1 MFRSTDFESGK
12 KQNQDKTFTVLL
24 KMTVCIENIQNVG
37 ILKKIL
43 EYCDKKFVVTLTLI
57 YFTQE
62 LFS

>member
-24 KMTVCIENIQNVG
+24 KRTVCIENIQNIG
-37 ILKKIL
+37 IFKKL
-43 EYCDKKFVVTLTLI
+43 PEYYDKNCVVTLTLI
-57 YFTQE
+57 YFTQG